1 MARRMGWTE
10 EKGWGDSRL
19 LACKS
24 PVARSREI
32 HRRIRDRM
40 MGGGET
46 GRRRV

>member
-1 MARRMGWTE
+1 ME

-19 LACKS
+19 VACKS
-24 PVARSREI
+24 PVAAQSREI

-40 MGGGET
+40 TRRGEM